1 MPYSPDDSEIR
12 ALITRAAHL
21 ADEGSIDDY
30 HLIYTSSAT
39 WTMGASTQSGL
50 NEIQESSRQR
60 REAGTT
66 GPGAKTRHIV
76 TPLHVAVD
84 GDAATAVSYLMF
96 LTGTDVAPAIKKF
109 AIYDDELVRT
119 NAGWRISGRVN
130 RSD

>member
-1 MPYSPDDSEIR
+1 MAYSTDDSEIR

-30 HLIYTSSAT
+30 HLVYASNAT

-60 REAGTT
+60 RAAGTT

-76 TPLHVAVD
+76 TPLHVTVD
-84 GDAATAVSYLMF
+84 GDSATAVSYLLF
-96 LTGTDVAPAIKKF
+96 LTGTDSAPTIKKF
-109 AIYDDELVRT
+109 AIYDDEFVRT
-119 NAGWRISGRVN
+119 NAGWRILGRVN
-130 RSD
+130 RND